1 MITVGLTGVFGS
13 GKSTVLSMF
22 KRLGAV
28 TLDSDAIV
36 HEELKCNK
44 ALSKKIASLFG
55 PDILKGGCVRRRILA
70 ALVFGNRLDLD
81 RLNRLIHPLVKERI
95 QKEITRLRLRE
106 RSRISAK
113 KGAAGAVLV
122 GEVPLLFEAGF
133 NKIFD
138 VTLVVAAGPRVQK
151 ERMLKNERFSVQ
163 DLKSRM
169 RYQMPLDAKIKAC
182 DFVIDNNKEKKQ
194 TFTQVKELME
204 SFRKGGK
211 KWKSSK

>member
-95 QKEITRLRLRE
+95 QKEITRLRLR
-106 RSRISAK
+106 ISAK
-113 KGAAGAVLV
+113 KDAAGAVLV
-122 GEVPLLFEAGF
+122 AEVPLLFEAGF

-169 RYQMPLDAKIKAC
+169 RYQMPLDAKIRAC

>member
-1 MITVGLTGVFGS
+1 MMTVGLTGVFGS
-13 GKSTVLSMF
+13 GKSTVTAMF

-28 TLDSDAIV
+28 TIDSDAIV

-44 ALSKKIASLFG
+44 ALSKKIAFAFG

-70 ALVFGNRLDLD
+70 ALVFGNRSGLD
-81 RLNRLIHPLVKERI
+81 RLNRLIHPLVKDRI
-95 QKEITRLRLRE
+95 QKEIVRLR
-106 RSRISAK
+106 SK
-113 KGAAGAVLV
+113 PGAAEAVLV
-122 GEVPLLFEAGF
+122 AEVPLLFEAGF
-133 NKIFD
+133 DKIFN

-182 DFVIDNNKEKKQ
+182 DFVIDNNEGRKQ
-194 TFTQVKELME
+194 TFQQVKELME
-204 SFRKGGK
+204 LFRKGGK

>member
-28 TLDSDAIV
+28 TIDSDAIV

-44 ALSKKIASLFG
+44 ALSKKIASAFG

-70 ALVFGNRLDLD
+70 ALVFGNRSGLD
-81 RLNRLIHPLVKERI
+81 RLNRLIHPLVRDRI
-95 QKEITRLRLRE
+95 QKEIARLR
-106 RSRISAK
+106 SK
-113 KGAAGAVLV
+113 PVGVGAVLV
-122 GEVPLLFEAGF
+122 AEVPLLFEAGF
-133 NKIFD
+133 DKIFD

-151 ERMLKNERFSVQ
+151 ERMLKNERFSAQ

-169 RYQMPLDAKIKAC
+169 RYQMPLDAKISAC
-182 DFVIDNNKEKKQ
+182 DFVIDNNEEKKQ
-194 TFTQVKELME
+194 TFQQVRELME
-204 SFRKGGK
+204 LFRKGGK

>member
-1 MITVGLTGVFGS
+1 MMTVGLTGVFGS

-55 PDILKGGCVRRRILA
+55 PEIFKGGCVRRRVLA
-70 ALVFGNRLDLD
+70 KLVFGDKEGLD
-81 RLNRLIHPLVKERI
+81 RLNRLIHPLVKARI
-95 QKEITRLRLRE
+95 QKEIARLRLRE
-106 RSRISAK
+106 R
-113 KGAAGAVLV
+113 AVLV
-122 GEVPLLFEAGF
+122 AEVPLLFEAGF

-151 ERMLKNERFSVQ
+151 ERMLKNKRFSVQ
-163 DLKSRM
+163 DLQSRM
-169 RYQMPLDAKIKAC
+169 RYQMPLDAKIRAC
-182 DFVIDNNKEKKQ
+182 DFVIDNNEEKKQ